1 MLWKNY
7 GCMFTFNL
15 IIYFLAIKECLQ
27 KKKRKKKKE
36 ERITLE
42 ACGLA
47 DFPLFSFLQHKPLFS
62 PPPAPPDY

>member
-1 MLWKNY
+1 MHVYIQSDHLFFGNKR
-7 GCMFTFNL
+7 MSP
-15 IIYFLAIKECLQ
+15 KE
-27 KKKRKKKKE
+27 KKEKKKE

>member
-1 MLWKNY
+1 MHVYIQSDHLFFGNKR
-7 GCMFTFNL
+7 MSP
-15 IIYFLAIKECLQ
+15 KE
-27 KKKRKKKKE
+27 KKKE
-36 ERITLE
+36 EKKKERITLE